1 MTGARSTRAPVSASL
16 SRAAPVFPAATCA
29 SAWSWKTRSPPRQ
42 PSSSFFRRCT
52 TSRSGGAPNSRLYSR
67 LNCDALS

>member
-1 MTGARSTRAPVSASL
+1 MACFAVVVATSTVPAGTNRIVKPIVERCAPAARSRQPL
-16 SRAAPVFPAATCA
+16 
-29 SAWSWKTRSPPRQ
+29 PRQ

-52 TSRSGGAPNSRLYSR
+52 TSRIGGAPNSRLYSR

>member
-1 MTGARSTRAPVSASL
+1 MACFAVVVAQSTVPVGTNRIVKPIVERCAPTARSCRP
-16 SRAAPVFPAATCA
+16 
-29 SAWSWKTRSPPRQ
+29 PPRQ

-52 TSRSGGAPNSRLYSR
+52 TSRIGGAPNSRLYSR